1 MIDVSEKEIVYA
13 FDMRNPESS
22 YTKPIF
28 GKRSRIIL
36 LLLFIALLVI
46 AVESVV
52 LMAIDRSS
60 LRVFWLIVP
69 IMIAFDSA
77 KVFLILPHNRRK
89 HYKKVHAENED
100 FYSYTF
106 YTDCVKIQSA
116 SVDAVLDYDSAEYY
130 AEDADRLRIVFSL
143 GRSIDIDKTQCNE
156 EKLAF
161 FRNIVSKESQKKFQK
176 NSCKKLIIHL
186 IVAIFV
192 AVMYAFQIAE
202 IVNTNKHAYYPEYQ
216 NTTYESF
223 EACLNE
229 GTIKDVVI
237 INDKYVEY
245 TFINYTGDERYYT
258 VCPDEIEHLIQKL
271 DDADVNWEKNS

>member
-36 LLLFIALLVI
+36 ILLFIALLVI

-60 LRVFWLIVP
+60 LGIFWAIVP
-69 IMIAFDSA
+69 IVIAFDGV
-77 KVFLILPHNRRK
+77 KVFLILPHKRRK
-89 HYKKVHAENED
+89 HYEKVHAENED
-100 FYSYTF
+100 LYSYTF
-106 YTDCVKIQSA
+106 YTDCVKIQSP

-143 GRSIDIDKTQCNE
+143 GRSIDIDKTQCDE

-161 FRNIVSKESQKKFQK
+161 FRNIVSKDSQKKARKKSCQK
-176 NSCKKLIIHL
+176 FMIRLIA
-186 IVAIFV
+186 AILV
-192 AVMYAFQIAE
+192 AVLYAFQIAE
-202 IVNTNKHAYYPEYQ
+202 IVNINKHAYYPEYQ

-223 EACLNE
+223 EACLAE

-245 TFINYTGDERYYT
+245 TFMNFTGDERYYT
-258 VCPDEIEHLIQKL
+258 VCFGDIDHLIQKL
-271 DDADVNWEKNS
+271 NNADVNWEKK